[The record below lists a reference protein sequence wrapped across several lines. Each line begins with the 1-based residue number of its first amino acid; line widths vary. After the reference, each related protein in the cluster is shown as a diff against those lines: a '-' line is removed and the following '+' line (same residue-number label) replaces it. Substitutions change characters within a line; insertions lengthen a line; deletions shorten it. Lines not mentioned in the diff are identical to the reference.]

1 MPRRRANGGQAAP
14 GMSVGQAC
22 LESRGASLW
31 EASELAVQGHL
42 RNNGG
47 VPST

>member
-1 MPRRRANGGQAAP
+1 MSRRASGGQAAQ
-14 GMSVGQAC
+14 GVSVGQAC

-42 RNNGG
+42 RNSDG
-47 VPST
+47 VPQT